1 MGGGPMAISTACL
14 ETNMMDEECINI
26 YDFNYDTLTI
36 EYGWKEGK
44 HGQFKIKIIDINLLS
59 LLF

>member
-1 MGGGPMAISTACL
+1 MAISTACL